1 LPELPTGSGLPN
13 RELFAAELLQP
24 EHVQAQ
30 ATAAQRQYPHHSARR
45 SLGSSSATNS
55 STTGLTMSGLQ
66 QELSGI
72 KNKVTDAEHRHS
84 KATIIAAAT
93 IGSLLLATLLGCAGA
108 LIYNKF
114 VASQH
119 SARKKGPK
127 LPYYDADRL
136 LGDAAGM

>member
-1 LPELPTGSGLPN
+1 M
-13 RELFAAELLQP
+13 
-24 EHVQAQ
+24 
-30 ATAAQRQYPHHSARR
+30 QRYPHHSTRLVRR
-45 SLGSSSATNS
+45 GLGSSSSRNS
-55 STTGLTMSGLQ
+55 TTTGLTMSGLQ

-72 KNKVTDAEHRHS
+72 KDKVAGAEHRHS

-108 LIYNKF
+108 LIYSKF

-119 SARKKGPK
+119 SARKKGQK

-136 LGDAAGM
+136 LGDAAGL